1 MIAMDYLYYIFGIF
15 IFLAVVLLIE
25 GTYLAWNTTR
35 GPEAARIARRLRQMG
50 QGGATES
57 KEISIVKE
65 RLLSENTLLQR
76 LLALVPNVQ
85 NIDRQLQQSGL
96 TWSVSRFCGISILCF
111 VAPFVISVFYHIPFF
126 PCILL
131 ALLLAAMPYW
141 YVRRAI
147 NKRIWAIEQQLPDA
161 LDLMGRALRAGHAF
175 SNAGKMVA
183 DEMNDPLASEF
194 RMVFDEVNFGVAV
207 PDALMNMA
215 NRVPST
221 DMRYFVIA
229 VLIQRETGGNLSE
242 LLASISAIIR
252 DRIKLLGQVRVLSAE
267 GKLSAWILSCLP
279 FAAGLMIQITNPEF
293 LAVLFTDPAGQK
305 MVLGALMLM
314 AIGILAMRK
323 IIRIRV

>member
-1 MIAMDYLYYIFGIF
+1 MDYLFYVFGIF

-25 GTYLAWNTTR
+25 GTYLAWNTSR
-35 GPEAARIARRLRQMG
+35 GPEAARVTRRLRQMG
-50 QGGATES
+50 QGGATDS
-57 KEISIVKE
+57 QEISIVKE
-65 RLLSENTLLQR
+65 RLLSESAFLQR
-76 LLALVPNVQ
+76 LLASIPNVQ

-96 TWSVSRFCGISILCF
+96 TWSVARFGGLCVLF
-111 VAPFVISVFYHIPFF
+111 FALPFVVSIFHWIPLL
-126 PCILL
+126 PCTLLAILL
-131 ALLLAAMPYW
+131 AAAPYW
-141 YVRRAI
+141 YVRRAVS
-147 NKRIWAIEQQLPDA
+147 KRIWQIEQQLPDA

-175 SNAGKMVA
+175 PNAGKMVA
-183 DEMNDPLASEF
+183 DEMKDPIAAEF
-194 RMVFDEVNFGVAV
+194 RLVFDEVNFGVSV

-242 LLASISAIIR
+242 LLASISTIIR

-279 FAAGLMIQITNPEF
+279 FAAGLMIQITNPKF
-293 LAVLFTDPAGQK
+293 LAVLFTDRAGQK
-305 MVLGALMLM
+305 MLWGALTLM
-314 AIGILAMRK
+314 VIGILAMRK